1 MKCTFMHKRI
11 PVAEIEVDNAA
22 GFILKIY
29 KIYAPEHLPVGVSFR
44 DGAADRAA
52 LNDWWTDRSIPASRS
67 GIREALE
74 TLQIPSTKMLL
85 VRCYGLSL
93 SDQYWICPDGSGLN
107 WDEINFFGN
116 DFSDDIGDILFGGK
130 RKKGALNFS
139 TPDSTSDG
147 NLKKRW
153 KIINGKRCL
162 IKGGSN
168 PFRQQPFNEV
178 IAAKIMERLNIPHIP
193 YTLMWDNGAPY
204 SVCEDFI
211 DEATELIPAWRI
223 LQTKKKSN
231 NTSVYTHFKECCEA
245 LGIKGVVPF
254 LDRMIVL
261 DYIIANEDRHLNNFG
276 AIRNAETLEW
286 IGMAPIYDSGSSLG
300 YDKIPA
306 KIHSGRDVV
315 CKPFKNHHSEQL
327 KLVSDF
333 GWIDFESLSD
343 VGGVIK
349 EILSSDGAEEYIDD
363 SRINAITDG
372 VKKRIETLRQLALS
386 ERPVQADTAEDD
398 VAEDIAEDYTMNM
411 L

>member
-29 KIYAPEHLPVGVSFR
+29 KIYAPEHLPVGVPFK

-107 WDEINFFGN
+107 WDEVNFFNN

-130 RKKGALNFS
+130 RKTGALNFS

-211 DEATELIPAWRI
+211 DETTELIPAWRI

-231 NTSVYTHFKECCEA
+231 NISVYTHFKECCEA

-306 KIHSGRDVV
+306 KIRSGKDVV
-315 CKPFKNHHSEQL
+315 CKPFKNHHTEQL

-343 VGGVIK
+343 VGEVIK
-349 EILSSDGAEEYIDD
+349 EVLSSDGAEEYIDE

-372 VKKRIETLRQLALS
+372 VEKRIETLRQLALL

>member
-29 KIYAPEHLPVGVSFR
+29 KIYAPEHLPVGVPFK

-107 WDEINFFGN
+107 WDKVNFFDN

-130 RKKGALNFS
+130 RKTGALNFS

-231 NTSVYTHFKECCEA
+231 NTSAYTHFKECCEA

-286 IGMAPIYDSGSSLG
+286 IGMAPIYDSGSSFG

-306 KIHSGRDVV
+306 KIRSGRDVV

-343 VGGVIK
+343 VGEVIK
-349 EILSSDGAEEYIDD
+349 EVLSSDGAEEYIDD
-363 SRINAITDG
+363 SRINAINDG
-372 VKKRIETLRQLALS
+372 VEKRIETLRQLALS
-386 ERPVQADTAEDD
+386 EHPVQTDTAEDD